1 MALESNSSQSFPKSS
16 RLLKQSE
23 FQALKTGSQKYSTAS
38 FTVLKKVTGQT
49 NPRLGL
55 VAAKKQMKRAY
66 DRNRFKRLIRE
77 SFRKQSF
84 LLKQDYVF
92 IIKSAALKLSNQE
105 FEQQVQR
112 FWFSCSKAP

>member
-1 MALESNSSQSFPKSS
+1 MVLESISRQSFPKSS

-23 FQALKTGSQKYSTAS
+23 FQALKVGSQKYSTAS

-49 NPRLGL
+49 NARLGL
-55 VAAKKQMKRAY
+55 VAAKKQMKKAY

-77 SFRKQSF
+77 SFRKQSVIP
-84 LLKQDYVF
+84 KQDYVF

-105 FEQQVQR
+105 FDQQMQR
-112 FWFSCSKAP
+112 FWLSCSKTP